1 MLKSFIPTKSSLNL
15 VLLFSLLILTGCSI
29 FPPQNDIKTNYFDI
43 GFPKDNKSKLF
54 NTPVIVDRITT
65 TGPYYEKMVFRTS
78 PTHLEYDEF
87 NRWISPPSKML
98 KRYFILALENEN
110 IKEIDLNNKT
120 LKLNAEILCIEAD
133 LNKKLITM
141 ILRITIY
148 QGDNQDVEHTEI
160 INIQESMPAVSAN
173 QFAEKLKIAVN
184 SAIDKTISALKLVE
198 ANSKPKTK

>member
-1 MLKSFIPTKSSLNL
+1 MLKSFIQNRTSLSL
-15 VLLFSLLILTGCSI
+15 FLLFSLLTFTGCSI
-29 FPPQNDIKTNYFDI
+29 FPPQNDINTNYFDI
-43 GFPKDNKSKLF
+43 GFPKSNKSKLL
-54 NTPVIVDRITT
+54 NTPVIIQRVTT

-78 PTHLEYDEF
+78 STHLEYDEF

-120 LKLNAEILCIEAD
+120 LKLNAEILCIEANLD
-133 LNKKLITM
+133 KKLITM

-160 INIQESMPAVSAN
+160 INIQESMPEVSAN
-173 QFAEKLKIAVN
+173 QFAEKLKIAID
-184 SAIDKTISALKLVE
+184 SAVDKTISALKQVE
-198 ANSKPKTK
+198 ANSKQQTK